1 MDAPLP
7 SFFRVIL
14 PSMLE
19 KKKLVTSQALLST
32 SSNISVKNRDHTCLL
47 LPISQKLP
55 LKFVKMH
62 GSELS
67 STAALTLPNGQVWN
81 VGVEKATSDD
91 KEEIWLGD
99 GWGEF
104 VAHHSIF
111 AGFFVVFEYQLGRSA
126 FAVSIFDFTT
136 CSIEYPKSEQLDE
149 EQTGSPHCIV
159 ISSSDEEDE
168 GDCEP
173 ITRNKLRPRRRQPS
187 DLIMTPEMEKTLEC
201 LEASGIA
208 TRGRFHLMLPKVYRK
223 CKKGIEEAIAC
234 KPEDRPCFI
243 AVLTSNQIRGSTRTT
258 IPTWFGREHKIE
270 RGCKRSGILV
280 VCNGEKAGEQWRV
293 DLARSALRE
302 EVFMGKG
309 WGRFMEDN
317 SLGEG
322 DVCLFQLVS
331 SEDPVKMDV
340 SIFTAQP
347 SDLTE

>member
-14 PSMLE
+14 PSILE
-19 KKKLVTSQALLST
+19 KKKL
-32 SSNISVKNRDHTCLL
+32 
-47 LPISQKLP
+47 KLP

-62 GSELS
+62 GSELG
-67 STAALTLPNGQVWN
+67 STAALTLPNGRVWK
-81 VGVEKATSDD
+81 VGVEKVTSNDS
-91 KEEIWLGD
+91 EEIWFGD

-104 VAHHSIF
+104 VAHHSIS
-111 AGFFVVFEYQLGRSA
+111 AGFFLVFECQVGRSA

-136 CSIEYPKSEQLDE
+136 CSIEYPKTEQLDE
-149 EQTGSPHCIV
+149 DQTGSPHCIV
-159 ISSSDEEDE
+159 ISSDDEEE

-173 ITRNKLRPRRRQPS
+173 ITRNKLRPRKRQTS

-208 TRGRFHLMLPKVYRK
+208 TRGRFHLMLPKVYRQ

-309 WGRFMEDN
+309 WGRFMDDN

-331 SEDPVKMDV
+331 SEADPVKMDV
-340 SIFTAQP
+340 SIFPAQP